1 MSRGAI
7 LACLKSTLSAVWGGG
22 GSGVVVVS
30 TGSEQGGHMRII
42 LIGGHGKVALL
53 AAPLLARA
61 GHEVISVIRNPDHA
75 AQLKELGAE
84 PLVLD
89 IEASDVAALAS
100 AFSGADAV
108 VFSAGAG
115 GGNPARTN
123 AVDREAA
130 IRTMDAA
137 HQAGIRRY
145 VMVSYHGAGR
155 VSVVPEEHDFY
166 GYQQAKVAADEY
178 LRGTELDWTII
189 GPGGLTSEPSPHHV
203 APAAASVAEDAAV
216 DTSTS
221 RELVAEV
228 IRAVLED
235 RRSVGHTLDFSDGG
249 LKIED
254 WIGQVAA
261 GQLPG
266 FAA

>member
-1 MSRGAI
+1 
-7 LACLKSTLSAVWGGG
+7 
-22 GSGVVVVS
+22 
-30 TGSEQGGHMRII
+30 MRII
-42 LIGGHGKVALL
+42 IIGGHGKVALM
-53 AAPLLARA
+53 AAPLLANA
-61 GHEVISVIRNPDHA
+61 GHEVVSVIRNPEHA
-75 AQLKELGAE
+75 AQIKEAGAQ

-89 IEASDVAALAS
+89 IEASDAAALAS
-100 AFSGADAV
+100 AFDGADAV

-115 GGNPARTN
+115 GGSPERTV

-137 HQAGIRRY
+137 AAAGVRRY

-155 VSVVPEEHDFY
+155 VSVVPEENSFY
-166 GYQQAKVAADEY
+166 TYQQAKVAADEY
-178 LRGTELDWTII
+178 LRGTQLDWTIL
-189 GPGGLTSEPSPHHV
+189 GPGGLTTEPSPHRV
-203 APAAASVAEDAAV
+203 AAAAATVAQAAAS

-228 IRAVLED
+228 IAAVLSEK
-235 RRSVGHTLDFSDGG
+235 RSVGQTLDFSDGELG
-249 LKIED
+249 IQD

-266 FAA
+266 AAA